1 MVIALALNEMFD
13 CKIKPSNQKKTK
25 RVKQSIKN
33 TQTAISICICA
44 DYSNDKCINK
54 GGLK

>member
-33 TQTAISICICA
+33 TQRANSISICA